1 MEIQWIEI
9 PGEWVV
15 SQAPQLLILLS
26 LQIVSGIG
34 IITAIY
40 ALASEGTAEK
50 AADKVARR
58 DDIGVGGGGKYKIH
72 FQLVTLH

>member
-1 MEIQWIEI
+1 MGCQ
-9 PGEWVV
+9 PSPSTLNHV
-15 SQAPQLLILLS
+15 ILLS

-58 DDIGVGGGGKYKIH
+58 DDIGVGGGG
-72 FQLVTLH
+72 